1 MSVTNIDRAR
11 SEPSFKTDRAAMRS
25 DEVVVARSA
34 RGLVAPADCVT
45 MARAKRRGLPIV
57 TPDHA
62 FEGGDVQVI
71 ST

>member
-1 MSVTNIDRAR
+1 
-11 SEPSFKTDRAAMRS
+11 MRS